1 MPVRRAAGITDPACT
16 IYFEA
21 GFSRRSLLTVRLS
34 IGPLRN
40 ASLRSCMFWIESAS
54 IGGLSPATS
63 NVPLGAGG
71 VDTGDGGAAA
81 IERPDDGG
89 EHRHGSHGGEPDEEL
104 AGKPC
109 HRRP

>member
-34 IGPLRN
+34 TGPLRN

-54 IGGLSPATS
+54 IGGFSAPTS
-63 NVPLGAGG
+63 NAPLGIGG
-71 VDTGDGGAAA
+71 VDAWNGGARLTVVDEVNSRLVRA
-81 IERPDDGG
+81 
-89 EHRHGSHGGEPDEEL
+89 GSVS
-104 AGKPC
+104 
-109 HRRP
+109 